1 MIIAIASDHGG
12 LDLKTAVIRHLEDK
26 GYDVRDFG
34 TRDKASC
41 DYPDVAGPAAR
52 AVASGEAEKG
62 IVICTTGIGVSITA
76 NKISGIRCALCHD
89 VTTARLTRLHN
100 DANVLAIGAGVIG
113 ENVAMDVVDTF
124 LSTAFS
130 GEERHARRI
139 AKIAEY
145 EEKQ

>member
-26 GYDVRDFG
+26 GYEVRDFG

-41 DYPDVAGPAAR
+41 DYPDFAGPAAR

-130 GEERHARRI
+130 GEEG
-139 AKIAEY
+139 Y
-145 EEKQ
+145 SV

>member
-26 GYDVRDFG
+26 GYEVRDFG

-41 DYPDVAGPAAR
+41 DYPDFAGPAA
-52 AVASGEAEKG
+52 EAEKG

-130 GEERHARRI
+130 REERHARRI